1 MTSGDLSVLM
11 LIPVAVLLASCA
23 FAAVI
28 TFRNAAGRKR
38 VLGCLPFLLVGVAIF
53 PWLVFDFIY
62 RAKDLTLEDSLAF
75 VLFCVAALLS
85 LGLALAAVGVA
96 VFLVFRFR
104 HPPTQ

>member
-11 LIPVAVLLASCA
+11 LTPVAVLLACCT

-28 TFRNAAGRKR
+28 TFRNAVGNKR
-38 VLGCLPFLLVGVAIF
+38 AWGCLPFLLVAVAIF

-62 RAKDLTLEDSLAF
+62 RAKNLTMEDSLAF

-85 LGLALAAVGVA
+85 LGSALAAVGVA

-104 HPPTQ
+104 HPPTP